1 MDKVNNQGKEMPDIH
16 LAGLHRRGRQGR
28 VGRGRG
34 PRVGRPLLL
43 PPRLLGTH
51 VGHDRRKGNQVC
63 KFELHCTNIVLNVLS
78 HTLWTL
84 TRKERRKLN
93 KIL

>member
-51 VGHDRRKGNQVC
+51 VGHDRRKENQVC

-78 HTLWTL
+78 HTLWTF
-84 TRKERRKLN
+84 TRKKRRKLN